1 MAVVTRIIHSQARD
15 EVLERAFARRDPWAY
30 ESAYRRMGA
39 RLHAT
44 ALRMTRNAEAA
55 RDCVH
60 DVFLHLWHRGCA
72 YAPSRGSLE
81 AFLVTCVRNEALA
94 RTRNE
99 ARRAALRESI
109 EPQTSYE
116 VEGDPIERE
125 RIARAVAKLSPAQ
138 AKSIEL
144 AYYRGLTF
152 AEVAADLGEPLG
164 TVKSRI
170 SNALRALRAALG
182 EESR

>member
-1 MAVVTRIIHSQARD
+1 MS
-15 EVLERAFARRDPWAY
+15 
-30 ESAYRRMGA
+30 A

-44 ALRMTRNAEAA
+44 ALRTTRNAEAA

-72 YAPSRGSLE
+72 YTPARGSLE

-99 ARRAALRESI
+99 ARRAELRANVRAE
-109 EPQTSYE
+109 TTYE
-116 VEGDPIERE
+116 VEDDPIERE
-125 RIARAVAKLSPAQ
+125 RIARAVAQLNPAQ

-170 SNALRALRAALG
+170 SNALRALRSALG
-182 EESR
+182 EEARNAR